1 VVVVTNI
8 NDMKNEID
16 NYIEACPSIAQD
28 HLETIRKIIA
38 SVVPEAIEC
47 ISYKMP
53 AFKQNGILVY
63 FAANKN
69 HLGFY
74 PTGSGVA
81 AFENQLTGFTY
92 SKGAIQFPYD
102 QPLPIALISDIVR
115 YRQAVDAEKSKL
127 KGKKKKNAED

>member
-1 VVVVTNI
+1 
-8 NDMKNEID
+8 MKNEID
-16 NYIEACPSIAQD
+16 NYIEACPLIAQD
-28 HLETIRKIIA
+28 HLVTIRRVIA

-81 AFENQLTGFTY
+81 SFENQLTSFTF

-102 QPLPIALISDIVR
+102 QPLPIELIRQIVA
-115 YRQAVDAEKSKL
+115 YRQQVDAARTKAKKSK
-127 KGKKKKNAED
+127 KKRQ

>member
-1 VVVVTNI
+1 MVVVTNI

-16 NYIEACPSIAQD
+16 NYIEACPLIAQD
-28 HLETIRKIIA
+28 HLVTIRKVIA

-81 AFENQLTGFTY
+81 AFENQLTGFTF

-102 QPLPIALISDIVR
+102 QPLPIELIRQIVA
-115 YRQAVDAEKSKL
+115 YRQQVDAARTKAKKSK
-127 KGKKKKNAED
+127 KKRQ

>member
-1 VVVVTNI
+1 
-8 NDMKNEID
+8 MKNEID
-16 NYIEACPSIAQD
+16 NYIEACPLIAQD
-28 HLETIRKIIA
+28 HLVTIRKVIA

-69 HLGFY
+69 NLGFY

-81 AFENQLTGFTY
+81 AFENQLTGFTF

-102 QPLPIALISDIVR
+102 QPLPIELIRQIVA
-115 YRQAVDAEKSKL
+115 YRQQVDAARTKAKKSK
-127 KGKKKKNAED
+127 KKRQ

>member
-1 VVVVTNI
+1 MVVVTNI

-16 NYIEACPSIAQD
+16 NYIEACPLIAQD
-28 HLETIRKIIA
+28 HLVTIRRVIA

-81 AFENQLTGFTY
+81 SFENQLTSFTF

-102 QPLPIALISDIVR
+102 QPLPIELIRQIVA
-115 YRQAVDAEKSKL
+115 YRQQVDAARTKAKKSK
-127 KGKKKKNAED
+127 KKRQ

>member
-1 VVVVTNI
+1 MVVVTNI

-16 NYIEACPSIAQD
+16 NYIEACPLIAQD
-28 HLETIRKIIA
+28 HLVTIRKVIA

-81 AFENQLTGFTY
+81 AFENQLTSFTF

-102 QPLPIALISDIVR
+102 QPLPIELIRQIVA
-115 YRQAVDAEKSKL
+115 YRQQVDAARTKAKKSK
-127 KGKKKKNAED
+127 KKRQ

>member
-1 VVVVTNI
+1 
-8 NDMKNEID
+8 MKNEID
-16 NYIEACPSIAQD
+16 NYIEACPLIAQD
-28 HLETIRKIIA
+28 HLVTIRKVIA

-81 AFENQLTGFTY
+81 AFENQLTGFTF

-102 QPLPIALISDIVR
+102 QPLPIELIRQIVA
-115 YRQAVDAEKSKL
+115 YRQQVDAARTKAKKSK
-127 KGKKKKNAED
+127 KKRQ

>member
-1 VVVVTNI
+1 MVVVTNI

-16 NYIEACPSIAQD
+16 NYIEACPLIAQD
-28 HLETIRKIIA
+28 HLVTIRKVIA

-81 AFENQLTGFTY
+81 SFENQLTSFTF

-102 QPLPIALISDIVR
+102 QPLPIELIRQIVA
-115 YRQAVDAEKSKL
+115 YRQQVDAARTKAKKSK
-127 KGKKKKNAED
+127 KKRQ

>member
-1 VVVVTNI
+1 MVVVTNI

-16 NYIEACPSIAQD
+16 NYIEACPLIAQE
-28 HLETIRKIIA
+28 HLVKIRKIIA
-38 SVVPEAIEC
+38 SVVPDAIEC

-74 PTGSGVA
+74 PTGSGIA
-81 AFENQLTGFTY
+81 AFEHRLTDYNY
-92 SKGAIQFPYD
+92 SKGAVQFPYNE
-102 QPLPIALISDIVR
+102 PLPFELISDIVR
-115 YRQAVDAEKSKL
+115 YRQKVDAEKSNQ
-127 KGKKKKNAED
+127 KGKKKKDA

>member
-16 NYIEACPSIAQD
+16 NYIEACPLIAQD
-28 HLETIRKIIA
+28 HLVTIRKVIA

-74 PTGSGVA
+74 PTGSGVV
-81 AFENQLTGFTY
+81 AFENQLTGFTF

-102 QPLPIALISDIVR
+102 QPLPIELIRQIVA
-115 YRQAVDAEKSKL
+115 YRQQVDAARTKAKKSK
-127 KGKKKKNAED
+127 KKRQ